1 MLPIHRSTARTV
13 RPPILAVPALVFLV
27 ALPVSFAQDA
37 PLVVRP
43 AQVYDVE
50 IVATYP
56 HDREAFTQ
64 GLLWRDGALYE
75 STGLNGRS
83 SVRKVELETG
93 KVLRRHDVDARHF
106 GEGLTD
112 WGDRLIQITWQTQTG
127 FVYDLATFRQV
138 STFTYTGEGWGL
150 ARDDTRIIM
159 SDGSD
164 QLRFLDPKT
173 LAETGRLAV
182 SFNGKPVRGLNE
194 LEVVKG
200 EIYANVWGDNH
211 IVMIDPK
218 SGRVTGLADLGPL
231 AQRID
236 RSQPVDVL
244 NGIAWDA
251 KKDRLFV
258 TGKLWPNLFEIR
270 LTPRKP

>member
-1 MLPIHRSTARTV
+1 MLVLLVAS
-13 RPPILAVPALVFLV
+13 PAL
-27 ALPVSFAQDA
+27 FAQDA
-37 PLVVRP
+37 PLVARP

-50 IVATYP
+50 VVATYP
-56 HDREAFTQ
+56 HDRGAFTQ

-106 GEGLTD
+106 AEGLTD
-112 WGDRLIQITWQTQTG
+112 WGDRLIQITWQTGTG
-127 FVYDLATFRQV
+127 FVYDLATFKQV
-138 STFTYTGEGWGL
+138 STFTYVGEGWGL
-150 ARDDTRIIM
+150 ARDDKRIIM

-173 LAETGRLAV
+173 LAETGRLPV
-182 SFNGKPVRGLNE
+182 TFNGTPVRGLNE